1 VLTTLDAIRSYAAT
15 LGSGEALAYLRL
27 LVQTEGNDTRWIRST
42 YEGSRSMSVLMCE
55 QARRWTEDDPL
66 LGW

>member
-1 VLTTLDAIRSYAAT
+1 MTLDAIRPYAAT

-27 LVQTEGNDTRWIRST
+27 LVQTEGNDARWIRST
-42 YEGSRSMSVLMCE
+42 YEGSRSMSVLMRE